1 MGTSYYDPF
10 YSAYQAQLNQMYVT
24 RRSIVDT
31 DAYTKVRAL
40 EKKQRKNKK
49 LKLLL

>member
-10 YSAYQAQLNQMYVT
+10 YSAYQAQLSQMQAA
-24 RRSIVDT
+24 RRDIA
-31 DAYTKVRAL
+31 AYTRVEAL
-40 EKKQRKNKK
+40 EKKQREKMKK